1 MEPLKEE
8 TTTHEDDGQVL
19 NDEAMKEMSDQLMEK
34 FKENEY
40 QMETIQNEN
49 LQYKKDLITLYG
61 LIRSLDALCDG
72 VDLEP
77 SILYLIQIMRGI
89 SSEYI
94 NEIL

>member
-8 TTTHEDDGQVL
+8 TTTHEDDTQVL
-19 NDEAMKEMSDQLMEK
+19 NDEAMREMSDQLMEK

-40 QMETIQNEN
+40 QMDTIQNEN
-49 LQYKKDLITLYG
+49 LQYKKDIVTLYG
-61 LIRSLDALCDG
+61 LIRSLDALCNG
-72 VDLEP
+72 IDLEP

>member
-1 MEPLKEE
+1 MEPLE

-19 NDEAMKEMSDQLMEK
+19 NDEAMREMSDQLMEK

-40 QMETIQNEN
+40 QMDTIQNEN
-49 LQYKKDLITLYG
+49 LQYKKD
-61 LIRSLDALCDG
+61 LDALCDG